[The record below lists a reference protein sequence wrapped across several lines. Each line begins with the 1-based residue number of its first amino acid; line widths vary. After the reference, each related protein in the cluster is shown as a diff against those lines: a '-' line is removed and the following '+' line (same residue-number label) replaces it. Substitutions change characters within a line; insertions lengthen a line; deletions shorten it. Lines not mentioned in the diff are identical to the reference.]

1 MKRFSQLAIPYV
13 VWAVIMLLLPM
24 LLILFY
30 SFTETGNGIVT
41 FSFTLK
47 YFRKFFTDPDFL
59 LVLLRSL
66 RIAFKTTVICVLL
79 GYPVAYFIA
88 GCSDRVRNILVLAI
102 TFPMWINMLVRTY
115 AWIGIL
121 SDGGIAQR
129 ILMRLGLGECK
140 LLYTETAVLIG
151 MIYNFIPFMILQI
164 NTSLCKM
171 DRSLIEAGYDLG
183 ANEVQNFLRVVFP
196 LSIPGVVSGISLVF
210 LPAVSSFSIPK
221 LLGGGQYFLIG
232 NVIENQFITVGE
244 WNFGSAISMII
255 ALIMMLSMYVVRHL
269 EDKTTGMETLESS
282 RA

>member
-129 ILMRLGLGECK
+129 ILMRLGLGERK